1 MVLYFV
7 SWIPD
12 PKLCKGKGRL
22 SGDELYIMFSV
33 LCDSISTAQRCF
45 LYHFNY
51 EFKTTHGLTV
61 DDGEL
66 KLKRAVIDSRSFHP
80 RYLML
85 KAMDM
90 PISLIDPVSS
100 LIRYSKKYS
109 SPRL

>member
-22 SGDELYIMFSV
+22 SDDEYYIMFSV
-33 LCDSISTAQRCF
+33 LCDSITTAQRCF
-45 LYHFNY
+45 LYHFKY

-85 KAMDM
+85 KPMDI